1 MTELEKKL
9 KAKIPGEDTG
19 IEIRHSLCAICSP
32 SHHCGLDCYV
42 KDGKIIRVEGT
53 PGHPYNHGKLCTKG
67 SSQRSYIYRE
77 DRIRTPLKR
86 VGERGGGK
94 FEPISWDEAYRI
106 IAEKLNRVKEEYSPN
121 SVVFYSGYS
130 KWYRPIY
137 QRFAYDFGSVNFGTD
152 DSVCAVS
159 MKMGNKVTVGGGAAP
174 DMAHAKTFLGW
185 NYDGYYSHHLSV
197 EGVRKLKERGGKV
210 IIIDIRY
217 TPAAK
222 NLADIFLQIN
232 PGTDGA
238 LALGMAKL
246 IIDNGWADMDY
257 IEKYTYGF
265 EQYKELVQQYPL
277 EKVSETTGLKPE
289 EIYEA
294 TKLYATNGPACTNF
308 SASALVH
315 RVNGFNTNRAIL
327 CLSALTGNYD
337 REGGNYP
344 VPASY
349 LRQPAGFKTRDEEF
363 RSARYPGT
371 AERIGAQRFPLW
383 NAQFDEF
390 QAMDL
395 LRQLEEGT
403 PYPVKAMFALGF
415 NAKMFPES
423 DRLLEAMKEKLDFI
437 VDVDLFMNMSA
448 KYADIVLPA
457 CSSVERSELKCYRG
471 GYLVYTK
478 PAIKPLYESKS
489 DVDILCE
496 LARVMD
502 LDDDLLKQGYE
513 ACLDWMIDG
522 CGLTIADLK
531 KSDMPMK
538 VPTAQWPVKPGKY
551 LKEGFKTSTGKFEF
565 YSTAIAAI
573 DPRYGLDP
581 LPSYVDPLFDQNDEE
596 TRRDYPFCLCTGAR
610 KAYAIHSRL
619 HDTPWIHS
627 LQPDPTCEVN
637 RQDAARLGL
646 RDGDDAT
653 LSSPY
658 GEIRMKVKTTS
669 KIKPGVI
676 MALPGYTQANVN
688 NLLGRNH
695 LDPYSGFPGYKGMR
709 CNISKYQGAKA

>member
-1 MTELEKKL
+1 MTEHEERL

-53 PGHPYNHGKLCTKG
+53 PEHPYNHGRLCTKG

-77 DRIRTPLKR
+77 DRIKTPLRR
-86 VGERGGGK
+86 VGARGEGK
-94 FEPISWDEAYRI
+94 FEPISWEEAYQI
-106 IAEKLNRVKEEYSPN
+106 IAEGLGRIREAYSPN
-121 SVVFYSGYS
+121 AVAFYSGYS

-137 QRFAYDFGSVNFGTD
+137 QRFAHVFGSVNFGTD

-159 MKMGNKVTVGGGAAP
+159 MKMGNKVTMGGGAAP
-174 DMAHAKTFLGW
+174 DMAHANTFLGW

-210 IIIDIRY
+210 IIIDIRC

-238 LALGMAKL
+238 LALGMARL
-246 IIDNGWADMDY
+246 ILENGWADMDY

-265 EQYKELVQQYPL
+265 EQYRELVEQYPL
-277 EKVSETTGLKPE
+277 DKVSKITGLKPE
-289 EIYEA
+289 DICEA
-294 TKLYATNGPACTNF
+294 AKLYATNGPACTNF

-315 RVNGFNTNRAIL
+315 RINGFNANRAIL
-327 CLSALTGNYD
+327 CLMAVTGNYD
-337 REGGNYP
+337 RVGGNYP

-349 LRQPAGFKTRDEEF
+349 LRQPAGFHTRDEEF
-363 RSARYPGT
+363 RSEKYPGT

-423 DRLLEAMKEKLDFI
+423 SRLLKVMAEKLDFI
-437 VDVDLFMNMSA
+437 VDVDFFMNMSA
-448 KYADIVLPA
+448 NYADIVLPA

-471 GYLVYTK
+471 GYLVYTQ
-478 PAIKPLYESKS
+478 PAIAPLYESKS

-502 LDDDLLKQGYE
+502 LDDDLLKGGYE
-513 ACLDWMIDG
+513 ACVEWMIDG
-522 CGLTIADLK
+522 CGLTLAELK
-531 KSDMPMK
+531 TSSLPMK

-551 LKEGFKTSTGKFEF
+551 LKEGFKTPTGKFEF

-573 DPRYGLDP
+573 DPKYGLDP
-581 LPSYVDPLFDQNDEE
+581 LPSYVDSLADQDDEE
-596 TRRDYPFCLCTGAR
+596 TRMAYPFYFCTGAR
-610 KAYAIHSRL
+610 KPYAIHSRL
-619 HDTPWIHS
+619 HDTPWIRT
-627 LQPDPTCEVN
+627 LQPEPTCELSK
-637 RQDAARLGL
+637 QDAVHMDLK
-646 RDGDDAT
+646 DGDT
-653 LSSPY
+653 VTISSPY
-658 GEIRMKVKTTS
+658 GSIKMKVKTTS
-669 KIKPGVI
+669 KIKPGVV
-676 MALPGYTQANVN
+676 MALPGYTKANVN
-688 NLLGRNH
+688 ELLGRDH

-709 CNISKYQGAKA
+709 CNITKCQEEKA